1 MLGVIMIVRLYA
13 MYQRSRK
20 VLIPLIIIFLAA
32 TIFVGVTVP
41 MTIWDTSG
49 EEVILSGTYQCTTNY
64 EGDFLL
70 LDLITWILGTTW
82 EVIAL
87 FLAVWIA
94 VKHFRELR
102 QHSAGGILDDCFT
115 VLIKTHVVYFASIV
129 GLSCFGLGSFF
140 MPVSACRSVYAA
152 TIDRYLGSTFP
163 DLFGASC
170 NFPICA
176 DVC

>member
-1 MLGVIMIVRLYA
+1 

-49 EEVILSGTYQCTTNY
+49 GMFNCGLKTSVHQAHEHVLEEVILSGTYQCTTNY
-64 EGDFLL
+64 KGDFLL

-94 VKHFRELR
+94 VKHFRKLR

-115 VLIKTHVVYFASIV
+115 VLIKTHVVYFA
-129 GLSCFGLGSFF
+129 
-140 MPVSACRSVYAA
+140 R
-152 TIDRYLGSTFP
+152 
-163 DLFGASC
+163 
-170 NFPICA
+170 
-176 DVC
+176 